1 MVGAP
6 TWVCAEVKIMD
17 RKLAEPSHQLID
29 KICDQREG
37 AICWLWHSL
46 LIGNGRRDCVL
57 QTLSHCM
64 HIVSIHYVLGR
75 QGWENPRL
83 PWGGGVTQ
91 EGGKRKSK
99 QKWEQNYGSEY
110 ISKGSLGLHSAEG
123 FHGVFKSWHGAVLQG
138 LYRFRREMHC
148 LDLHYNHV
156 DTSLSK

>member
-1 MVGAP
+1 MAQFAN
-6 TWVCAEVKIMD
+6 WQWQKRLCATNLVS
-17 RKLAEPSHQLID
+17 LHAH
-29 KICDQREG
+29 CF
-37 AICWLWHSL
+37 HSL
-46 LIGNGRRDCVL
+46 CA
-57 QTLSHCM
+57 
-64 HIVSIHYVLGR
+64 
-75 QGWENPRL
+75 WETGVGKPKAPLR
-83 PWGGGVTQ
+83 GGGLTQ

-148 LDLHYNHV
+148 LDLHNHV

>member
-1 MVGAP
+1 MRFNFV
-6 TWVCAEVKIMD
+6 TKF
-17 RKLAEPSHQLID
+17 
-29 KICDQREG
+29 
-37 AICWLWHSL
+37 
-46 LIGNGRRDCVL
+46 
-57 QTLSHCM
+57 
-64 HIVSIHYVLGR
+64 YVR
-75 QGWENPRL
+75 YRSEEISP
-83 PWGGGVTQ
+83 Q

-148 LDLHYNHV
+148 LDLHNHV